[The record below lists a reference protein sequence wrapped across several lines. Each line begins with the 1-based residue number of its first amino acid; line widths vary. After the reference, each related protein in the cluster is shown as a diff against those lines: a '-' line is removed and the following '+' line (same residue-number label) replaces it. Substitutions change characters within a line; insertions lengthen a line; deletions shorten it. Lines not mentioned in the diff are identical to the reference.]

1 LKKEKKYIKKIN
13 MLNPT
18 EIKSIIASGEG
29 YNAEFKVS
37 IPSKIKEIT
46 EEVCAFANASGGV
59 VLIGVDDANTIK
71 GITIDN
77 AKRSAIQN
85 SINEI
90 SPVLKCDFNIIEV
103 DGKNIAVI
111 EVPSGQN
118 KPYVLSGA
126 IYVRQGPNS
135 QKLTTVEEMR
145 DFFQQADKIYFDD
158 AICKEANIEDDIAKE
173 NINTFRFEAGLVNVT
188 SNEQLFTNLKLVTND
203 GQLKNGTV
211 LFFGSNPEKFFEK
224 AVIRCV
230 AFDGIDK
237 RYIVDDKVMTGTL
250 YQQYQKSMIW
260 LKSKLDVRY
269 DIEGEGGKPRKELW
283 EIPETAFKETIIN
296 SLAHRDYYDKGA
308 RITIEVFDDRVEISN
323 PGGLVSAVP
332 KSEFGKRSASRNP
345 LIFGLF
351 ERMRLV
357 EQIGSGITRIRDVMN
372 DEGLTPPEFN
382 IDGMFTVTLRR
393 PFDFEKWVE
402 KWVEKLTDNRVKIL
416 KEIHNNHKVTK
427 KELEQVVGISAS
439 AIDNNIDVLKD
450 LGLLS
455 REGSD
460 KGGYW
465 KINPILP

>member
-1 LKKEKKYIKKIN
+1 

-37 IPSKIKEIT
+37 IPNKIKEIT

-230 AFDGIDK
+230 AFDGTDK

-269 DIEGEGGKPRKELW
+269 DIEGEGGKARKELW
-283 EIPETAFKETIIN
+283 EIPETAFKRN
-296 SLAHRDYYDKGA
+296 NYK
-308 RITIEVFDDRVEISN
+308 FIS
-323 PGGLVSAVP
+323 S
-332 KSEFGKRSASRNP
+332 SR
-345 LIFGLF
+345 L
-351 ERMRLV
+351 
-357 EQIGSGITRIRDVMN
+357 
-372 DEGLTPPEFN
+372 
-382 IDGMFTVTLRR
+382 LR
-393 PFDFEKWVE
+393 
-402 KWVEKLTDNRVKIL
+402 
-416 KEIHNNHKVTK
+416 
-427 KELEQVVGISAS
+427 
-439 AIDNNIDVLKD
+439 
-450 LGLLS
+450 
-455 REGSD
+455 
-460 KGGYW
+460 
-465 KINPILP
+465 

>member
-1 LKKEKKYIKKIN
+1 

-18 EIKSIIASGEG
+18 EIKSIIAAGEG

-37 IPSKIKEIT
+37 VPSKIKEIT
-46 EEVCAFANASGGV
+46 EEICAFANASGGV

-71 GITIDN
+71 GIIIDN

-90 SPVLKCDFNIIEV
+90 SPVIKCDFNIVEI
-103 DGKNIAVI
+103 DGIDIAVI

-126 IYVRQGPNS
+126 IYMRQGPNS

-173 NINTFRFEAGLVNVT
+173 NINTFRFEAGLVNAT
-188 SNEQLFTNLKLVTND
+188 SDEQLFTNLKLVTND
-203 GQLKNGTV
+203 GQLKNGAV

-237 RYIVDDKVMTGTL
+237 RYIVDDKLMTGTL

-283 EIPETAFKETIIN
+283 EIPETAFKEIIIN

-308 RITIEVFDDRVEISN
+308 RITIEVFNDRVEISN

-416 KEIHNNHKVTK
+416 REIHNNHKVTK
-427 KELEQVVGISAS
+427 KEIEQAVGISAS
-439 AIDNNIDVLKD
+439 AIDNNINILKD

-465 KINPILP
+465 KIIPILP

>member
-1 LKKEKKYIKKIN
+1 

-59 VLIGVDDANTIK
+59 VLIGVDDANNIK

-90 SPVLKCDFNIIEV
+90 SPVLKCDFNIVEV
-103 DGKNIAVI
+103 DGKYIAVI

-260 LKSKLDVRY
+260 LKSKLNVRY

-427 KELEQVVGISAS
+427 KELEQFVGISAS
-439 AIDNNIDVLKD
+439 AIDNNIDVLKN

-455 REGSD
+455 RVGSD

-465 KINPILP
+465 KIIPVLP

>member
-1 LKKEKKYIKKIN
+1 
-13 MLNPT
+13 MLNST
-18 EIKSIIASGEG
+18 QIKSIVSSGEG
-29 YNAEFKVS
+29 FNAEFKVS
-37 IPSKIKEIT
+37 LPTNLKGIT

-59 VLIGVDDANTIK
+59 LLIGVDDKNVIQ
-71 GITIDN
+71 GVNIDN
-77 AKRSAIQN
+77 SKRSAIQN
-85 SINEI
+85 SIGEI
-90 SPVLKCDFNIIEV
+90 SPPLQCEFYIVEV
-103 DGKNIAVI
+103 DGKNVAVV

-145 DFFQQADKIYFDD
+145 NFFQQTDRIFFDEVS
-158 AICKEANIEDDIAKE
+158 CVEANIENDISNESIK
-173 NINTFRFEAGLVNVT
+173 TFRFEAELVNTT
-188 SNEQLFTNLKLVTND
+188 SDEQLFTNLKLVSND
-203 GQLKNGTV
+203 GYLKNGTI
-211 LFFGSNPEKFFEK
+211 LFFGKEPEVFFEK
-224 AVIRCV
+224 AVIRCLV
-230 AFDGIDK
+230 FDGIDK

-260 LKSKLDVRY
+260 LKSKLNVRY
-269 DIEGEGGKPRKELW
+269 DIEGEGANPRNEYW
-283 EIPETAFKETIIN
+283 EIPIIAFKEAIIN

-308 RITIEVFDDRVEISN
+308 RTTIEVFDDRVEISN

-332 KSEFGKRSASRNP
+332 RNEFGKRSASRNP

-357 EQIGSGITRIRDVMN
+357 EQIGSGIARMRDVMKE
-372 DEGLTPPEFN
+372 EGLTPPEFN

-416 KEIHNNHKVTK
+416 REVHNNPKVTK
-427 KELEQVVGISAS
+427 KELEQVVSISAS

-450 LGLLS
+450 LGLLT

-460 KGGYW
+460 KGGNW
-465 KINPILP
+465 KINYSLP

>member
-1 LKKEKKYIKKIN
+1 

-18 EIKSIIASGEG
+18 EIKSIIAAGEG

-37 IPSKIKEIT
+37 VPSKIKEIT

-71 GITIDN
+71 GIIIDN

-90 SPVLKCDFNIIEV
+90 SPVIKCDFNIVEI
-103 DGKNIAVI
+103 DGKDIAVI

-173 NINTFRFEAGLVNVT
+173 NINTFRFEAGLVNAT
-188 SNEQLFTNLKLVTND
+188 SDEQLFTNLKLVTND
-203 GQLKNGTV
+203 GQLKNGAV

-237 RYIVDDKVMTGTL
+237 RYIVDDKLMTGTL

-283 EIPETAFKETIIN
+283 EIPETAFKEIIIN

-308 RITIEVFDDRVEISN
+308 RITIEVFNDRVEISN

-416 KEIHNNHKVTK
+416 REIHNNHKVTK

-439 AIDNNIDVLKD
+439 AIDNNINILKD
-450 LGLLS
+450 IGLLS

-465 KINPILP
+465 KITTILP

>member
-1 LKKEKKYIKKIN
+1 
-13 MLNPT
+13 MLNPN
-18 EIKSIIASGEG
+18 EIKSIVASGEG

-37 IPSKIKEIT
+37 IPSNVKGIT

-59 VLIGVDDANTIK
+59 VLIGVDDANIIK

-90 SPVLKCDFNIIEV
+90 SPPLKCDFTIVEV

-158 AICKEANIEDDIAKE
+158 ATCKDANIDEDIAKE
-173 NINTFRFEAGLVNVT
+173 NIKTFRFEAGLVNAT
-188 SNEQLFTNLKLVTND
+188 SDEQLFTNLKLITND

-230 AFDGIDK
+230 VFDGTEK

-250 YQQYQKSMIW
+250 YQQYQKSMVW

-283 EIPETAFKETIIN
+283 EIPETAFKEIIIN

-332 KSEFGKRSASRNP
+332 RSEFGKRSASRNP

-382 IDGMFTVTLRR
+382 IDGMFTVILRR
-393 PFDFEKWVE
+393 PIEFEKWVE
-402 KWVEKLTDNRVKIL
+402 RWVDNLSENRIKIL
-416 KEIHNNHKVTK
+416 KNIYKNPKISK
-427 KELEQVVGISAS
+427 RELEAIIGLSGS
-439 AIDNNIDVLKD
+439 AIDKNIDFLKD
-450 LGLLS
+450 IKLLE
-455 REGSD
+455 R
-460 KGGYW
+460 KGNTKSGHWIIKY
-465 KINPILP
+465 KLP

>member
-1 LKKEKKYIKKIN
+1 

-59 VLIGVDDANTIK
+59 VLIGVDDTNNIK

-90 SPVLKCDFNIIEV
+90 SPVLKCDFNIIEI

-158 AICKEANIEDDIAKE
+158 AICKEANIEDDIANE
-173 NINTFRFEAGLVNVT
+173 NINTFRFEAGLVNAT
-188 SNEQLFTNLKLVTND
+188 SDEQLFTNLKLVTND

-237 RYIVDDKVMTGTL
+237 RYIVDDKLMTGTL

-260 LKSKLDVRY
+260 LKSKINVRY

-283 EIPETAFKETIIN
+283 EIPETAFKEIIIN

-382 IDGMFTVTLRR
+382 IDGMFTVILRR
-393 PFDFEKWVE
+393 PIEFEKWVE
-402 KWVEKLTDNRVKIL
+402 RWVDNLSENRIKIL
-416 KEIHNNHKVTK
+416 KNIYKNPKISK
-427 KELEQVVGISAS
+427 RELEAIVGLSGS
-439 AIDNNIDVLKD
+439 AIDKNIDFLKN
-450 LGLLS
+450 LELLE
-455 REGSD
+455 R
-460 KGGYW
+460 KGNTKSGHWIIKY
-465 KINPILP
+465 KLP

>member
-1 LKKEKKYIKKIN
+1 
-13 MLNPT
+13 MLTPS
-18 EIKSIIASGEG
+18 EIKSIITAGEG

-37 IPSKIKEIT
+37 VPSKIKEIT

-59 VLIGVDDANTIK
+59 VLIGVDDVNTIK

-90 SPVLKCDFNIIEV
+90 SPVIKCDFNIVEV

-158 AICKEANIEDDIAKE
+158 AICKESNIEDDIAKE
-173 NINTFRFEAGLVNVT
+173 NINTFRFEAGLVNAT
-188 SNEQLFTNLKLVTND
+188 SDEQLFTNLKLVTND

-224 AVIRCV
+224 AVIRCI

-237 RYIVDDKVMTGTL
+237 RYIVDDKIMSGTL

-269 DIEGEGGKPRKELW
+269 DIEGEGANPRNEYW
-283 EIPETAFKETIIN
+283 EIPIIAFKEAIIN

-308 RITIEVFDDRVEISN
+308 RTTIEVFDDRVEISN

-332 KSEFGKRSASRNP
+332 RNEFGKRSASRNP

-393 PFDFEKWVE
+393 PFDFEKWVVN
-402 KWVEKLTDNRVKIL
+402 WVEKLTDNRVKIL
-416 KEIHNNHKVTK
+416 REIHNNHKVTK
-427 KELEQVVGISAS
+427 KEIEQAVGISAS
-439 AIDNNIDVLKD
+439 AIDNNINILKD

-465 KINPILP
+465 KIIPILP

>member
-1 LKKEKKYIKKIN
+1 

-18 EIKSIIASGEG
+18 EIKSIIAAGEG

-37 IPSKIKEIT
+37 VPSKIKEIT

-59 VLIGVDDANTIK
+59 ILIGVDDANTIK
-71 GITIDN
+71 GIIIDN

-90 SPVLKCDFNIIEV
+90 SPVIKCDFNIVEV
-103 DGKNIAVI
+103 DGKDIAVI
-111 EVPSGQN
+111 EVPSGQK

-126 IYVRQGPNS
+126 IYVRLGPNS

-145 DFFQQADKIYFDD
+145 DFFQQTDKIYFDD

-173 NINTFRFEAGLVNVT
+173 NINTFRFEAGLVNAT
-188 SNEQLFTNLKLVTND
+188 SDEQLFTNLKLVTND
-203 GQLKNGTV
+203 GQLKNGAV

-260 LKSKLDVRY
+260 LKSKLNVRY

-283 EIPETAFKETIIN
+283 EIPETAFKEIIIN

-308 RITIEVFDDRVEISN
+308 RITIEVFNDRVEISN

-427 KELEQVVGISAS
+427 KELEQFVGISAS
-439 AIDNNIDVLKD
+439 AIDNNIDVLKN

-455 REGSD
+455 RVGSD

-465 KINPILP
+465 KIIPVLP

>member
-1 LKKEKKYIKKIN
+1 
-13 MLNPT
+13 MLNLT

-90 SPVLKCDFNIIEV
+90 SPVLKCDFNIVEV
-103 DGKNIAVI
+103 DGKDIAVI

-188 SNEQLFTNLKLVTND
+188 SDEQLFTNLKLVTND

-260 LKSKLDVRY
+260 LKSKLNVRY

-402 KWVEKLTDNRVKIL
+402 KWVVKLTDNRVKIL
-416 KEIHNNHKVTK
+416 REVHNNHKVTK

-465 KINPILP
+465 KIIPILP

>member
-1 LKKEKKYIKKIN
+1 

-18 EIKSIIASGEG
+18 EIKSIIAAGEG

-37 IPSKIKEIT
+37 VPSKIKEIT
-46 EEVCAFANASGGV
+46 EEICAFANASGGV

-71 GITIDN
+71 GIIIDN

-90 SPVLKCDFNIIEV
+90 SPVIKCDFNIVEI
-103 DGKNIAVI
+103 DGKDIAVI

-173 NINTFRFEAGLVNVT
+173 NINTFRFEAGLVNAT
-188 SNEQLFTNLKLVTND
+188 SDEQLFTNLKLVTND
-203 GQLKNGTV
+203 GQLKNGAV

-230 AFDGIDK
+230 AFDGIYK
-237 RYIVDDKVMTGTL
+237 RYIVDDKLMTGTL

-283 EIPETAFKETIIN
+283 EIPETAFKEIIIN

-308 RITIEVFDDRVEISN
+308 RITIEVFNDRVEISN

-382 IDGMFTVTLRR
+382 IDGIFTVTLRR

-439 AIDNNIDVLKD
+439 AIDNNINILKD

-465 KINPILP
+465 KIITILP

>member
-1 LKKEKKYIKKIN
+1 

-90 SPVLKCDFNIIEV
+90 SPVLKCDFNIVEV
-103 DGKNIAVI
+103 DGKDIAVI

-158 AICKEANIEDDIAKE
+158 AICKEANIEDDITKE
-173 NINTFRFEAGLVNVT
+173 SINTFRFEAGLVNAT
-188 SNEQLFTNLKLVTND
+188 SDEQLFTNLKLVTND

-283 EIPETAFKETIIN
+283 EIPETAFKEIIIN

-332 KSEFGKRSASRNP
+332 RSEFGKRSASRNP

-382 IDGMFTVTLRR
+382 IDGMFTVILRR
-393 PFDFEKWVE
+393 PIEFEKWVE
-402 KWVEKLTDNRVKIL
+402 RWVDNLSENRIKIL
-416 KEIHNNHKVTK
+416 KNIYKNPKISK
-427 KELEQVVGISAS
+427 RELETIIGLSGS
-439 AIDNNIDVLKD
+439 AIDKNIDFLKN
-450 LGLLS
+450 LQLLE
-455 REGSD
+455 R
-460 KGGYW
+460 KGNTKSGHWIIKY
-465 KINPILP
+465 KLP

>member
-1 LKKEKKYIKKIN
+1 

-18 EIKSIIASGEG
+18 EIKSIVASGEG

-37 IPSKIKEIT
+37 IPSNVKGIT

-59 VLIGVDDANTIK
+59 VLIGIDDANIIK

-90 SPVLKCDFNIIEV
+90 SPVLKCDFNIVEV

-158 AICKEANIEDDIAKE
+158 ATCKDANIEEDIAKE
-173 NINTFRFEAGLVNVT
+173 NIKTFRFEAGLLNAT
-188 SNEQLFTNLKLVTND
+188 SDEQLFTNLKLITND

-230 AFDGIDK
+230 VFDGIDK
-237 RYIVDDKVMTGTL
+237 RYIIDDKVMTGTL
-250 YQQYQKSMIW
+250 YQQYQQSMVW

-323 PGGLVSAVP
+323 PGGLVSAIP

-416 KEIHNNHKVTK
+416 REVHNNHKVTK
-427 KELEQVVGISAS
+427 KELEQLVGISAS
-439 AIDNNIDVLKD
+439 AIDNNIDILKD

-465 KINPILP
+465 KINHILP

>member
-1 LKKEKKYIKKIN
+1 

-59 VLIGVDDANTIK
+59 VLIGVDDANAIK

-90 SPVLKCDFNIIEV
+90 SPVLKCDFNIVEV
-103 DGKNIAVI
+103 DGKDIAVI

-158 AICKEANIEDDIAKE
+158 AICVDANMQNDITKE
-173 NINTFRFEAGLVNVT
+173 NIDTFRIHAGLVNAT
-188 SNEQLFTNLKLVTND
+188 PDQQLFTNLKLTTND

-230 AFDGIDK
+230 AFDGTDK
-237 RYIVDDKVMTGTL
+237 RYIIDDKVLTGTL

-283 EIPETAFKETIIN
+283 EIPETAFKEIIVN

-357 EQIGSGITRIRDVMN
+357 EQIGSGITRIRDVMK
-372 DEGLTPPEFN
+372 DEGLNPPEFN

-416 KEIHNNHKVTK
+416 REVHNNPKVTK
-427 KELEQVVGISAS
+427 KELEQAVGISAS

-465 KINPILP
+465 KIIPVLP

>member
-1 LKKEKKYIKKIN
+1 

-18 EIKSIIASGEG
+18 EIKSIIAAGEG

-46 EEVCAFANASGGV
+46 EEVCAFANASGGI
-59 VLIGVDDANTIK
+59 VLIGVDDANNIK

-77 AKRSAIQN
+77 GKRSAIQN

-90 SPVLKCDFNIIEV
+90 SPALKCEFYIVEV
-103 DGKNIAVI
+103 DGKDIAVL

-145 DFFQQADKIYFDD
+145 DFFQQAGKIYFDD
-158 AICKEANIEDDIAKE
+158 ASCLDATIEKDIAKE
-173 NINTFRFEAGLVNVT
+173 NIDTFRFEAGLVNAT
-188 SNEQLFTNLKLVTND
+188 SDEQLFSNLKLITND
-203 GQLKNGTV
+203 GHVKNGTV
-211 LFFGSNPEKFFEK
+211 LFFGNNPEQFFEK
-224 AVIRCV
+224 AVIRCI
-230 AFDGIDK
+230 AFEGIDK
-237 RYIVDDKVMTGTL
+237 RYIIDDKLMTGTL

-323 PGGLVSAVP
+323 PGGLISTVP
-332 KSEFGKRSASRNP
+332 RNEFGKRSASRNP

-372 DEGLTPPEFN
+372 DEGLTPPEFS

-393 PFDFEKWVE
+393 PFEFKKWVN
-402 KWVEKLTDNRVKIL
+402 KWVNNLSEKQIRILTAIHHNTKI
-416 KEIHNNHKVTK
+416 K
-427 KELEQVVGISAS
+427 KTELQQLVDFSAT
-439 AIDNNIDVLKD
+439 ALDNNIEILKKE
-450 LGLLS
+450 GLLE
-455 REGSD
+455 REGT
-460 KGGYW
+460 KGGIWIIHYR
-465 KINPILP
+465 NPKLGE

>member
-1 LKKEKKYIKKIN
+1 

-18 EIKSIIASGEG
+18 EIKAIVNSGEG
-29 YNAEFKVS
+29 FNTEFKERL
-37 IPSKIKEIT
+37 PTNLKGIT
-46 EEVCAFANASGGV
+46 EEVCAFANASGGI
-59 VLIGVDDANTIK
+59 VLIGVDDKNTIK
-71 GITIDN
+71 GVTIDN
-77 AKRSAIQN
+77 SKRSAIQN
-85 SINEI
+85 SIGEI
-90 SPVLKCDFNIIEV
+90 SPPLQCDFYIIDVE
-103 DGKNIAVI
+103 GKNVAVI

-145 DFFQQADKIYFDD
+145 NFFQQTDKIFFDEVS
-158 AICKEANIEDDIAKE
+158 CVEANIVNDISKE
-173 NINTFRFEAGLVNVT
+173 SIKTFRFEAELVNAT
-188 SNEQLFTNLKLVTND
+188 SDEQLFTNLKLVSND
-203 GQLKNGTV
+203 GHLKNGTV
-211 LFFGSNPEKFFEK
+211 LFFGKEPEVFFEK
-224 AVIRCV
+224 AVIRCLV
-230 AFDGIDK
+230 FDGLDK

-260 LKSKLDVRY
+260 LKSKLNVRY
-269 DIEGEGGKPRKELW
+269 DIEGEGANPRNEYW
-283 EIPETAFKETIIN
+283 EIPIIAFKEAIIN

-308 RITIEVFDDRVEISN
+308 RTTIEVFDDRVEISN

-332 KSEFGKRSASRNP
+332 RNEFGKRSATRNP

-357 EQIGSGITRIRDVMN
+357 EQIGSGIARIRDVMRE
-372 DEGLTPPEFN
+372 EGLTPPEFN

-416 KEIHNNHKVTK
+416 KEVHINQKVTK

-450 LGLLS
+450 LGLLT

-460 KGGYW
+460 KGGNW
-465 KINPILP
+465 KINYLLP